1 MKQTS
6 AAAWD
11 AYWRSERA
19 DYVNHVP
26 QIIET
31 LNAHVAI
38 PHSSIL
44 EIGAGT
50 GGDSIRL
57 AQQGARVTVLDFAPK
72 ALARIAHSAHAAG
85 VTLHMI
91 LANARAL
98 PYANATYDVIFHQGF
113 LEHFTDP
120 AALVQEQ
127 RRVLR
132 RGGYLLVDVPQ
143 RYNFYTLYKRR
154 LIQLGR
160 WQYGGWEREFSYL
173 ELKRLLQANAF
184 SIVTAYGRG
193 YFPRPFEIIH
203 NLPNAETRLLK
214 RRLLPE
220 KVWQPYRKF
229 WNRFESSSLGI
240 WTLQSIGILAR
251 AE

>member
-1 MKQTS
+1 MNPTS

-11 AYWRSERA
+11 AYWRIERA

-26 QIIET
+26 QLIEA

-38 PHSSIL
+38 SQSSIL

-57 AQQGARVTVLDFAPK
+57 AQQGAKVSVLDFASE
-72 ALARIAHSAHAAG
+72 ALARIQQSADAAG
-85 VTLHMI
+85 VTLRMI
-91 LANARAL
+91 LADARAL
-98 PYANATYDVIFHQGF
+98 PCANATYDAIFHQGF

-173 ELKRLLQANAF
+173 ELKRLLQANSF

-220 KVWQPYRKF
+220 SIWQPYRK
-229 WNRFESSSLGI
+229 WWEWFETSPLGI
-240 WTLQSIGILAR
+240 WTLQSIGVLAR